1 MANLIFTDVGITGI
15 SAAVPKNISKNIELS
30 DIIPA
35 DEIEKTI
42 NSIGIIE
49 KRFVSPD
56 TCASDLCIF
65 AAEKL
70 ITEMNIDKNSI
81 DVLIFMSQTSDYKIP
96 ATAPILQHRLGLSKN
111 TAAFDVGLACS
122 GYIYSLSIAY
132 AYASLPGINRV
143 LLLDGET
150 FTKIVNRRDK
160 VNSPLYGDAGTAT
173 VIEKGVFG
181 PSYFSL
187 NSDGSGFEA
196 IKINAGGS
204 RNSSTFENLI
214 EKTDK
219 EGNVRSDHQIY
230 MDGGEVFNFTMREV
244 PKSIKNLLEFS
255 NLNMESIDYMV
266 FHQANKF
273 MTDFFSKKLK
283 LPIEKVPYCLDK
295 YGNTS
300 SSSIPLTI
308 SSELN
313 SVVNNT
319 EKRIMMSGFGAGLSW
334 GSAILN
340 LKKCKVLPVFEY

>member
-1 MANLIFTDVGITGI
+1 MANLIFNDVGIAGI
-15 SAAVPKNISKNIELS
+15 SASVPKNISKNIELL
-30 DIIPA
+30 DLIPA
-35 DEIEKTI
+35 EEIEKTI

-49 KRFVSPD
+49 KRFVDSD
-56 TCASDLCIF
+56 TCASDLCFF

-70 ITEMNIDKNSI
+70 FAEMNIDKSTI

-96 ATAPILQHRLGLSKN
+96 ATAPILQHRLGLSRN

-122 GYIYSLSIAY
+122 GYVYSLSIAF
-132 AYASLPGINRV
+132 AFASLPGINRV

-160 VNSPLYGDAGTAT
+160 VNAPLYGDAGTAT
-173 VIEKGVFG
+173 IIKKGEFG

-187 NSDGSGFEA
+187 NSDGSGFET

-204 RNSSTFENLI
+204 RNISTAENLI
-214 EKTDK
+214 EKTDT

-244 PKSIKNLLEFS
+244 PRSIKNLLEYS
-255 NLNMESIDYMV
+255 NTNMESIDYMV
-266 FHQANKF
+266 FHQANRF

-283 LPIEKVPYCLDK
+283 LPVSKVPYCLDK
-295 YGNTS
+295 FGNTS

-308 SSELN
+308 SSELH
-313 SVVNNT
+313 SILKNNN
-319 EKRIMMSGFGAGLSW
+319 KKIMMCGFGAGLSW
-334 GSAILN
+334 GSAILSLN
-340 LKKCKVLPVFEY
+340 NCNVVPVFDI